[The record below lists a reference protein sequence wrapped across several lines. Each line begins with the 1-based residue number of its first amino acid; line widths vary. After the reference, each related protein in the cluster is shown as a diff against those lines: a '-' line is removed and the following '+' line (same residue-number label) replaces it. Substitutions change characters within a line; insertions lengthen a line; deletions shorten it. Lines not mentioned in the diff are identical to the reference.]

1 MRKERGNKK
10 TRNGGHWQY
19 KCNCRQQQPKK
30 THIMS
35 CHMRHLCHT
44 SHFWKTLKQSLI
56 YYININFANNMSVNY
71 CTVTQKDF
79 TSLNDAH
86 IAAHG
91 CHTPQ
96 YSSSRMLLIYALI
109 SYKFYFR
116 AHTCRLILANLGLPQ
131 APRRTSLG
139 TIITVHSSLTFFTT
153 TLTVPTQ
160 ERPVH
165 RAAPSQWHPI
175 NLTQL
180 SQHCNKP

>member
-10 TRNGGHWQY
+10 TRNGGRWQY

-175 NLTQL
+175 NLT
-180 SQHCNKP
+180 